1 MQHRA
6 QPRRTGIESPEHQTG
21 DGEVGLGKSTI
32 YRMIAAG
39 DFPKSFV
46 LAGTRTAWLD
56 EDVDAWLAGR
66 AKRAAVD
73 NDGPAVSHFGATG

>member
-1 MQHRA
+1 MKALNIKQVM
-6 QPRRTGIESPEHQTG
+6 EK
-21 DGEVGLGKSTI
+21 VGLGKSTI

-56 EDVDAWLAGR
+56 SDVDEWLAQRAGR
-66 AKRAAVD
+66 TTSEANGVSNSARLSQPTSSVAV
-73 NDGPAVSHFGATG
+73 

>member
-1 MQHRA
+1 MKALNIKQVMEK
-6 QPRRTGIESPEHQTG
+6 I
-21 DGEVGLGKSTI
+21 GLGKSTI

-56 EDVDAWLAGR
+56 SDIDEWIAQRAGR
-66 AKRAAVD
+66 APTGT
-73 NDGPAVSHFGATG
+73 DGAGAPARISQPTSSATV

>member
-1 MQHRA
+1 MKALNIKQVM
-6 QPRRTGIESPEHQTG
+6 EK
-21 DGEVGLGKSTI
+21 VGLGKSTI

-56 EDVDAWLAGR
+56 SDVDEWLAQRAGR
-66 AKRAAVD
+66 TTSGT
-73 NDGPAVSHFGATG
+73 DGISSPARLNRSTSSATV

>member
-1 MQHRA
+1 
-6 QPRRTGIESPEHQTG
+6 
-21 DGEVGLGKSTI
+21 
-32 YRMIAAG
+32 MIAAG
-39 DFPKSFV
+39 DFPRSFV